1 MTIHV
6 PTLLSTITMVTSD
19 YNWRLHS
26 LCGVVQP
33 GGQEDH
39 EESGKL
45 ASAVDVKGR
54 LMLKSANNGHK
65 ELLVQQ
71 ESPKVTQ
78 HFRDIIAP
86 PGNTP

>member
-6 PTLLSTITMVTSD
+6 PTLLSAITMVT
-19 YNWRLHS
+19 NWRLHL

-45 ASAVDVKGR
+45 ASAVDVKGL
-54 LMLKSANNGHK
+54 LMLKSADNSHK

-86 PGNTP
+86 PWNTP